1 MDPEKHPQDGD
12 GNTRSM
18 SDANAA
24 PPSPAIITGGSKVD
38 INFDAKRAADQERSM
53 TLMQAIKL
61 YPKAVGWSVLLSTT
75 LIMEGYDLALLGSLW
90 GSPEFGKKY
99 GSLTPEGKWQVSAS
113 WQSALSNGARAGEV
127 IGLLING
134 VVSERYGYRKT
145 MVGSLISMI
154 GFVFILFFAPNV
166 QTLVIGEVFCGIP
179 WGIFQTLSTAYASEV
194 CPVVLRPYLTTF
206 VNMCWVIGQ
215 FFAAGVNRASVE
227 RPDQWAYRIPFAVQ
241 WVWPVPILLGC
252 LFAPDS
258 PWWHVRQGDRA
269 GARKALQRL
278 TSRKDPTFNPD
289 ETIAMI
295 EHTNELEKSISAGTS
310 YWDCFRRTNLRRTEI
325 VCGVW
330 LSQTLC
336 GTNLMGYFAYFCIQA
351 GLPTVHSFDMSL
363 GQYALGLI
371 GTIGSWFIMTK
382 VGRRTIFFSGMCG
395 LFVLLIITGSLSFAP
410 PTDNAAKWAI
420 GAMLIVFTFLYDFT
434 IGPVTYS
441 LVSEISSTRLKAK
454 TIVIARALYNIS
466 NIVINVL
473 TNYQLSST
481 AWDWGARTAYFWA
494 GTCLVCTIWVYF
506 RLPEPKGRTYGE
518 LDLLFEHKVSA
529 RRFKETKVDP
539 YAQGLSKEPSLS
551 RPLEF
556 SRSPGLLPLELVDA
570 CIDTFIMHLETT
582 IPILHREQL
591 QLDVSR
597 MNESTEAYCLVATMC
612 AFVIIQTG
620 AVRPPVSSLDGDPL
634 VADLA
639 YGQRL
644 LDEALEARKYLDI
657 LSRPSCRIIIIT
669 FFLYCCH
676 VGLNHQKQG
685 WFFLREATTLYMSG
699 PVELDSD
706 MDSAANALVPNRLF
720 WLLLISERAHAI
732 RRRRPITLQITPESP
747 ATDGQA
753 NEGLAV
759 SGFGYLA
766 NLFRPFDETFLSLW
780 NRTHSVCSAG
790 SLVNLEAHIQE
801 AVPPSLDIYD
811 DQLAN
816 LRITQ
821 QWLRT
826 IIWQLSTTLGFLS
839 SNSVHECMTFRYP
852 LQIARDLAV
861 ATWKLPQLSM
871 EVHGMGLVRFS
882 HSPLLFIMYYILRVH
897 QRAIQIEKVFEV
909 ACTLTDVISCIPST
923 ETKSSGFELGPQ
935 DYLIHFFSLIIK
947 LRGGKNRFLP
957 LLMSKVSQ
965 TLPAMVTPISRHLDI
980 PFEQVASGS
989 GELLGASPTTIG
1001 LYDKQVS
1008 DLRLSMSVESSREG
1022 TEMPGPAVLG
1032 GGESVKVI
1040 GFKLPETGH
1049 GFSLSG

>member
-1 MDPEKHPQDGD
+1 MRTHTKQACDACRRRKVRCDGTQPCLHCRKAALTCTFLIQPQRKGRQGEK
-12 GNTRSM
+12 
-18 SDANAA
+18 ANVISELRAA
-24 PPSPAIITGGSKVD
+24 QAQARLLSPTDSLSSGGGGGSGSGGGGGVGGGAQ
-38 INFDAKRAADQERSM
+38 FD
-53 TLMQAIKL
+53 TH
-61 YPKAVGWSVLLSTT
+61 
-75 LIMEGYDLALLGSLW
+75 AL
-90 GSPEFGKKY
+90 
-99 GSLTPEGKWQVSAS
+99 
-113 WQSALSNGARAGEV
+113 R
-127 IGLLING
+127 
-134 VVSERYGYRKT
+134 
-145 MVGSLISMI
+145 
-154 GFVFILFFAPNV
+154 
-166 QTLVIGEVFCGIP
+166 
-179 WGIFQTLSTAYASEV
+179 
-194 CPVVLRPYLTTF
+194 
-206 VNMCWVIGQ
+206 
-215 FFAAGVNRASVE
+215 
-227 RPDQWAYRIPFAVQ
+227 
-241 WVWPVPILLGC
+241 
-252 LFAPDS
+252 
-258 PWWHVRQGDRA
+258 
-269 GARKALQRL
+269 
-278 TSRKDPTFNPD
+278 
-289 ETIAMI
+289 
-295 EHTNELEKSISAGTS
+295 
-310 YWDCFRRTNLRRTEI
+310 
-325 VCGVW
+325 
-330 LSQTLC
+330 
-336 GTNLMGYFAYFCIQA
+336 
-351 GLPTVHSFDMSL
+351 
-363 GQYALGLI
+363 
-371 GTIGSWFIMTK
+371 
-382 VGRRTIFFSGMCG
+382 
-395 LFVLLIITGSLSFAP
+395 SLS
-410 PTDNAAKWAI
+410 K
-420 GAMLIVFTFLYDFT
+420 
-434 IGPVTYS
+434 
-441 LVSEISSTRLKAK
+441 
-454 TIVIARALYNIS
+454 
-466 NIVINVL
+466 
-473 TNYQLSST
+473 
-481 AWDWGARTAYFWA
+481 
-494 GTCLVCTIWVYF
+494 
-506 RLPEPKGRTYGE
+506 
-518 LDLLFEHKVSA
+518 
-529 RRFKETKVDP
+529 
-539 YAQGLSKEPSLS
+539 
-551 RPLEF
+551 PLEF

-570 CIDTFIMHLETT
+570 CIDTFITHLETT

-597 MNESTEAYCLVATMC
+597 MNESTEAYCLVATVC

-644 LDEALEARKYLDI
+644 LDEALEARRYLDI

-699 PVELDSD
+699 PVELDSG

-871 EVHGMGLVRFS
+871 EVHGMGL
-882 HSPLLFIMYYILRVH
+882 
-897 QRAIQIEKVFEV
+897 IEKVFEV

-980 PFEQVASGS
+980 PVEQPASGS
-989 GELLGASPTTIG
+989 GELLGASPTAVG

-1022 TEMPGPAVLG
+1022 TEIPGAAALLG
-1032 GGESVKVI
+1032 GVESVKVV

-1049 GFSLSG
+1049 GFSLSGSAIIKDGQQRPHQ